1 MHTHTYMRSHTQ
13 VQDCTDLEWYKG
25 RVVESAPGQ
34 MKLHYVG
41 WSSIWDEYVQCVAVC
56 CSVLQCV
63 AAPGQIKLHFVGW
76 SSIWDEYVLIR
87 SFFFSLSLAL
97 VYYLSLSLCCTTH
110 ILAIIFPHTHTHI
123 LCLSLRC
130 KEQRDRHL

>member
-1 MHTHTYMRSHTQ
+1 
-13 VQDCTDLEWYKG
+13 
-25 RVVESAPGQ
+25 
-34 MKLHYVG
+34 
-41 WSSIWDEYVQCVAVC
+41 
-56 CSVLQCV
+56 
-63 AAPGQIKLHFVGW
+63 VGW

-130 KEQRDRHL
+130 KEQRDRHLWDECVLCGSIHFLCPLHGNLVLYAWVSHVRKLIAGCSVVYCVQKF